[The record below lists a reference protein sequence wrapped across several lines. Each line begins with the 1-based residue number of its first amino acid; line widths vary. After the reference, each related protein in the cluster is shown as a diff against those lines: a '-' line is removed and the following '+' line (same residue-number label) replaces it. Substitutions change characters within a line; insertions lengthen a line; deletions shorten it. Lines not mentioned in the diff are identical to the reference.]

1 MSSATAQTRTSRPRG
16 DAGGHGNRPGRRRRR
31 DPEPAGR
38 REGPG
43 RLSQATRSL
52 WTPGLRIPRHR
63 ATTAH
68 LCSAYPFQASEGLGG
83 RGVVLG
89 TDHLAGGAAFCF
101 DPFEAYTQ
109 RLVDSPNILV
119 LGMPRAGKSTS
130 WKTFLYRCIGVF
142 ASPGGMPRWTAICD
156 PKGEYHGLAAA
167 LGLDVISLYPGG
179 PHRLNPLEA
188 GPAAAH
194 ASDEELAGRRATMVA
209 AMIGAVMGRDL
220 VGLEG
225 SVLGWAMAA
234 IGTSPCQ
241 EVPTLVDVA
250 QLVAHPTA
258 EMMARD
264 PLRRGANELAIGAE
278 AVLLAFD
285 TLLSGRLRGMFD
297 GPSTVPINWQG
308 RGLVLD
314 LSAVFHDPDALTL
327 VMVAATGWL
336 QAAMAV
342 PDGIETPRRIQVIDE
357 AWALLAQERVAKYFQ
372 ATTKLCSQYG
382 VVNVAIA
389 HRISD
394 LSSQAADGS
403 TTAKVAMGLLH
414 DTDCRVLFRQSTTE
428 MANNAEVLALTDA
441 EAELLPK
448 LTKGRALWKVGQ
460 HTAVVQHAVMPG
472 EWAFCDTDARLAV

>member
-1 MSSATAQTRTSRPRG
+1 MSLAALL
-16 DAGGHGNRPGRRRRR
+16 DGGEDRIEVDLDDRSGRRRRPRR
-31 DPEPAGR
+31 DERDGD
-38 REGPG
+38 GPRPG
-43 RLSQATRSL
+43 GLAKAARSL
-52 WTPGLRIPRHR
+52 RTPGLRIPRHR

-68 LCSAYPFQASEGLGG
+68 LCSAYPFQAAEGLGG
-83 RGVVLG
+83 RGVMLG

-109 RLVDSPNILV
+109 KLVDSPNMLV
-119 LGMPRAGKSTS
+119 LGVPRAGKSTS
-130 WKTFLYRCIGVF
+130 LKTFLYRSIGVF
-142 ASPGGMPRWTAICD
+142 RSPGGMPRWTAICD

-179 PHRLNPLEA
+179 PTRLNPLEA
-188 GPAAAH
+188 GPAAAW
-194 ASDEELAGRRATMVA
+194 ASAEELAGRRSTMVGA
-209 AMIGAVMGRDL
+209 LIGAVMGRDL
-220 VGLEG
+220 VGLED
-225 SVLGWAMAA
+225 SVLSWALAT
-234 IGTSPCQ
+234 IGTSPCRD
-241 EVPTLVDVA
+241 VPTLGDVA
-250 QLVAHPTA
+250 QLVAHPTE
-258 EMMARD
+258 EMVARD
-264 PLRRGANELAIGAE
+264 PLRRTPERLAAGAE
-278 AVLLAFD
+278 HVLLAFD
-285 TLLSGRLRGMFD
+285 KLLSGRLRGMFD
-297 GPSTVPINWQG
+297 GPSTVPINWSG

-314 LSAVFHDPDALTL
+314 LSSVHHDPSALTL

-342 PDGIETPRRIQVIDE
+342 PDGTETPRRVQVIDE
-357 AWALLAQERVAKYFQ
+357 AWALLAQERVALYFQ

-428 MANNAEVLALTDA
+428 VAQAAELLQLTEA

-448 LTKGRALWKVGQ
+448 LGKGRALWKVGQ
-460 HTAVVQHAVMPG
+460 HTAVVQHEVAPG
-472 EWAFCDTDARLAV
+472 EWAFCDTDARLTV

>member
-1 MSSATAQTRTSRPRG
+1 MFALQTGSRVEPVRHRSSGPKPERRSKPQRRGGPDTERGFLAKTASG
-16 DAGGHGNRPGRRRRR
+16 
-31 DPEPAGR
+31 
-38 REGPG
+38 
-43 RLSQATRSL
+43 L
-52 WTPGLRIPRHR
+52 WAPGLRLPRHR

-68 LCSAYPFQASEGLGG
+68 LCSAYPFQAAEGLGG

-109 RLVDSPNILV
+109 KLVDSPNCLV
-119 LGMPRAGKSTS
+119 LGVPRAGKSTS

-142 ASPGGMPRWTAICD
+142 RSPGGMPRWTAICD

-179 PHRLNPLEA
+179 PTRLNPLEA
-188 GPAAAH
+188 GPSAAWATP
-194 ASDEELAGRRATMVA
+194 DELAGRRATMVGA
-209 AMIGAVMGRDL
+209 LVGAVLGRDL
-220 VGLEG
+220 VGLED
-225 SVLGWAMAA
+225 SVLSWALAA
-234 IGTSPCQ
+234 IGHAPGD
-241 EVPTLVDVA
+241 EVPTLGDVA
-250 QLVAHPTA
+250 RLVAHPTD
-258 EMMARD
+258 EMVSRD
-264 PLRRGANELAIGAE
+264 PLRRTPDQLAAGAE

-285 TLLSGRLRGMFD
+285 KLLSGRLRGMFD
-297 GPSTVPINWQG
+297 GPSTVKTDWAG
-308 RGLVLD
+308 RGLVID
-314 LSAVFHDPDALTL
+314 LSSVHHDPAALTL

-342 PDGIETPRRIQVIDE
+342 PDGEETPRRIQVIDE
-357 AWALLAQERVAKYFQ
+357 AWALLAQERVALYFQ

-428 MANNAEVLALTDA
+428 VAQAAELLQLTEA

-448 LTKGRALWKVGQ
+448 LSKGRALWKVGQ
-460 HTAVVQHAVMPG
+460 HTAVVQHVVAPS
-472 EWAFCDTDARLAV
+472 EWAFCDTDARLTV

>member
-1 MSSATAQTRTSRPRG
+1 MRAPQGTTLERP
-16 DAGGHGNRPGRRRRR
+16 A
-31 DPEPAGR
+31 R
-38 REGPG
+38 REGRPREPDTRPVSRPEPG
-43 RLSQATRSL
+43 FLAKKRANL
-52 WTPGLRIPRHR
+52 WSPGLRVPRHR

-68 LCSAYPFQASEGLGG
+68 LCSTYPWQAAEGLGG
-83 RGVVLG
+83 RGVLLG

-109 RLVDSPNILV
+109 KLVDSPNMLV
-119 LGMPRAGKSTS
+119 LGVPRAGKSTS
-130 WKTFLYRCIGVF
+130 LKTFLYRCIGVF
-142 ASPGGMPRWTAICD
+142 RSPGGMPRWTAICD

-167 LGLDVISLYPGG
+167 LGLDVVALYPGG
-179 PHRLNPLEA
+179 PTRLNPLEA
-188 GPAAAH
+188 GPAAAW
-194 ASDEELAGRRATMVA
+194 ASPDELAGRRATMV
-209 AMIGAVMGRDL
+209 GALVGAILGRDL
-220 VGLEG
+220 VGLED
-225 SVLGWAMAA
+225 SVLSWALATISHA
-234 IGTSPCQ
+234 PRGE
-241 EVPTLVDVA
+241 EVPTLADVA

-258 EMMARD
+258 EMVARD
-264 PLRRGANELAIGAE
+264 PLRRSSAQLATGAE

-285 TLLSGRLRGMFD
+285 KMLSGRLRGMFD
-297 GPSTVPINWQG
+297 GPSTVSSNWGG

-314 LSAVFHDPDALTL
+314 LSAVHHDPAALTL

-342 PDGIETPRRIQVIDE
+342 PDGTETPRRVQVVDE
-357 AWALLAQERVAKYFQ
+357 AWALLAQERVALYFQ

-428 MANNAEVLALTDA
+428 VAQAAELLQLTDA

-460 HTAVVQHAVMPG
+460 HTAVVQHDVAPN
-472 EWAFCDTDARLAV
+472 EWAFCDTDARLTV